1 MAVLFGQRQQSKQLH
16 ADDTGRTMRYACG
29 LAQTPLARSRSRHAP
44 PPHAHPRRRS
54 LGVALRVFGSRHPAV
69 AAETNVLAVFLV
81 EHGRNREAEA
91 CYRQSME
98 IWERTLGPYSPEL
111 ASGLNNLAILL
122 FMEDRPGWVFPDLLQ
137 QSVAVCRADRF
148 VLFWA
153 TEVVE
158 RWGKHTRV
166 QEACFRCSVWI
177 FRCFGACTKCSF
189 DQSREGPASTF
200 LPFFTDAARHPPLE
214 VLC

>member
-1 MAVLFGQRQQSKQLH
+1 MLMKPVKDYVFMVWKK
-16 ADDTGRTMRYACG
+16 RTNRVRKRPTR
-29 LAQTPLARSRSRHAP
+29 LRARGTRRLLLLLLRTRD
-44 PPHAHPRRRS
+44 PREIRRS

-122 FMEDRPGWVFPDLLQ
+122 FMEDRPGWVF
-137 QSVAVCRADRF
+137 AR
-148 VLFWA
+148 
-153 TEVVE
+153 
-158 RWGKHTRV
+158 
-166 QEACFRCSVWI
+166 
-177 FRCFGACTKCSF
+177 
-189 DQSREGPASTF
+189 
-200 LPFFTDAARHPPLE
+200 PFK
-214 VLC
+214 